1 VPKDADAA
9 RGLVSE
15 LRARIE
21 SSAPRLLLIVVVAT
35 ALVTVVDTFPI
46 YSEYLAHIR
55 PPTGAGLC
63 AHVFGEMDWSVAF
76 QDRAC
81 WGEIQRYPK
90 FRARGLAANLVFTTL
105 TYALQTAV
113 IIVTLIWLGKI
124 AQFFFFMSSSIR
136 GGDRNFTIEPAWEDP
151 VKRLGLTPLGNIYN
165 IFLTLILVFELYVA
179 AHRIQQIALV
189 KGISVWTYIQGLVQV
204 VSTPSQRF
212 EPEVHGFVTADAG
225 TQFGIVGIAHHRV
238 VFDDEPLLSDRYG
251 LLVELELRAGT

>member
-1 VPKDADAA
+1 M
-9 RGLVSE
+9 
-15 LRARIE
+15 
-21 SSAPRLLLIVVVAT
+21 VVAT

-55 PPTGAGLC
+55 PPTGAGPC
-63 AHVFGEMDWSVAF
+63 THVFGEMDWSVAF

-81 WGEIQRYPK
+81 WGEIQRYPE
-90 FRARGLAANLVFTTL
+90 FRSRGLAANLVFTTL
-105 TYALQTAV
+105 AYALQTAV

-151 VKRLGLTPLGNIYN
+151 VKRLGLTPPGNIYN